1 MATDPI
7 AQRYAEAAFE
17 VAKRERLTEDTRATL
32 VALAETV
39 RRDSEVGKWL
49 VNPDVTAQEKLAALE
64 HALNGQWPWVVKALF
79 ATMLTLGRAEYLEQI
94 AEAFAALVDR
104 DEGRV
109 RVLVRSAR
117 TLPEASRARLQ
128 RLVETW
134 QGKRVAMETEIAPSL
149 IGGLEIHVDH
159 RVLNGSVQ
167 SELNALRERLRSVR
181 VA

>member
-1 MATDPI
+1 MAADPI

-17 VAKRERLTEDTRATL
+17 TAKKDGVTDETGAMLS
-32 VALAETV
+32 ALAETA
-39 RRDSEVGKWL
+39 RRDPEVDKWL

-64 HALNGQWPWVVKALF
+64 HALKGQWPWVVKALI
-79 ATMLTLGRAEYLEQI
+79 ATMLALGRAEYLEQV

-117 TLPEASRARLQ
+117 ALPAASFSRLQ
-128 RLVETW
+128 RLLERW
-134 QGKRVAMETEIAPSL
+134 QGKQVALETEVAPAL